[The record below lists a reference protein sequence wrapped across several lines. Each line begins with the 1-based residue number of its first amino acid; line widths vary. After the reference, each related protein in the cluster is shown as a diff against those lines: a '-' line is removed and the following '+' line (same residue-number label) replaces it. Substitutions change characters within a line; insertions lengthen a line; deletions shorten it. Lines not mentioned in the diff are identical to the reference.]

1 MERPWKIQNLSLDL
15 DEFERYTD
23 KIKID
28 RISKLPDAL
37 LLQILSFLQ
46 VQDVM
51 RVCCVSTRWKH
62 LWKSVPSIDF
72 TEAKIRTTGEFIRAV
87 NKALSNRGGLQI
99 REFRVCVDSDLCQIN
114 NVDYWITFVVSHN
127 VEVLYLDCTPDRP
140 VSVNKDKLCLIP
152 QSLYR
157 CQYLHTLTLKFCQ
170 MDLPSIFCLASLRKL
185 HLELVEF
192 TNEDLEVLL
201 SNCPSLKY
209 LTLKNCSKY
218 THLRV
223 FAKNSH
229 NENLNIHEDG
239 LNSETDLLVSA
250 PNLLT
255 LNFSGQSKRERFF
268 GENLKSLVSVN
279 FNFSST
285 YRHIWDPEDCFLF
298 GQFIDHFCY
307 VKSLKLS
314 NWCILNL
321 SIRAILN
328 LGTSVSNMVSNTVN
342 EATLATRFNKCE
354 LAGLVYVLK
363 NFINLGVLILNV
375 VEDVETKQHLRTV
388 AIHGILGSKSF
399 SSTAELVPT
408 EDILDRRRTEF
419 EFVRFLLKNLK
430 ELETMFITPTEG
442 LNTFSDSKKL
452 DILFQLSSRLLSL
465 PRSSPN
471 VQVIIRPI
479 QHTGIGINRTQLRL

>member
-99 REFRVCVDSDLCQIN
+99 REFR
-114 NVDYWITFVVSHN
+114 
-127 VEVLYLDCTPDRP
+127 
-140 VSVNKDKLCLIP
+140 
-152 QSLYR
+152 
-157 CQYLHTLTLKFCQ
+157 

-375 VEDVETKQHLRTV
+375 VEDVETKFEDILKDEGFYETTYWKPDELSVVGLQQHLRTV